1 LVTARLFD
9 VDIAHVRAEP
19 VRHEVRHRGYLWF
32 VDLDALPRPP
42 RVLRALARFEAR
54 DHLGD
59 PQRTIRANV
68 EEYLAGH
75 GIDLRGGRIT
85 MLANARSMGYV
96 FNPLS
101 LFWCHDPD
109 GRLVCV
115 IAEVHNTYGQ
125 AHCYVLHPDGAGRAE
140 AAKALYVSPFYP
152 VDGYY
157 RMSVPEPDDRLAIT
171 VTLHRPD
178 ARPFTASV
186 RGTGRPATTRA
197 LLATAA
203 RRPLETWRV
212 RASITSH
219 GISLWRN
226 GLPVV
231 PRAAAGPAGQCAAA
245 IAADRAATTV
255 GG

>member
-1 LVTARLFD
+1 MRARLFD

-32 VDLDALPRPP
+32 VDLDELPRPP
-42 RVLRALARFEAR
+42 LVLRGLARFEAR

-59 PQRTIRANV
+59 PRRTIRANV

-75 GIDLRGGRIT
+75 GIDLRGGRVT
-85 MLANARSMGYV
+85 MLANARSAGYV

-109 GRLVCV
+109 GKVVCV
-115 IAEVHNTYGQ
+115 VAEVHNTYGQ
-125 AHCYVLHPDGAGRAE
+125 AHCYLLRPDAAGRAE

-152 VDGYY
+152 VDGFY
-157 RMSVPEPDDRLAIT
+157 RMSVPEPDERLAVT
-171 VTLHRPD
+171 VTLHRPNS
-178 ARPFTASV
+178 RPFTASV
-186 RGTGRPATTRA
+186 RGSGRPATTRA
-197 LLATAA
+197 LLATVA

-212 RASITSH
+212 RAAITRN
-219 GISLWRN
+219 GIGLWRK

-231 PRAAAGPAGQCAAA
+231 PRVAASTADRCAA
-245 IAADRAATTV
+245 AADRAPATA